1 MKMDNN
7 ASSGMMLLIEDTNL
21 SCVSMPHRRGGM
33 CTAPITPFQSTLY
46 IPRGI
51 NVIVQHVPFCD
62 HYQSHPIA
70 IGIT

>member
-21 SCVSMPHRRGGM
+21 SCVSMPHRGEM
-33 CTAPITPFQSTLY
+33 CTAPITPFQSILY

-51 NVIVQHVPFCD
+51 NVIVQHVPFV
-62 HYQSHPIA
+62 
-70 IGIT
+70 ITTKATL